1 MNRRYKQW
9 KKVLAT
15 SWFLA
20 AYAIGMF
27 VFAFLAVNFVLNMIV
42 RLPSYWHAT
51 LQTAADQATHR
62 PSFFEGCAAWLITP
76 ISSFLPVY
84 VIVAIILA
92 ILLPIRLYKMRIAYR
107 DINLGTEGTRRWTTL
122 KEIKEQYTSIADDDK
137 EYPGKSGYPVLHY
150 EHRLYIETMNT
161 HSVLDSSTQSGKTES
176 FTYPF
181 LDALMR
187 AEIKDSVFIT
197 DIKGDILK
205 NTRAEF
211 VAHGYDVKVF
221 NLLLPYQGI
230 AYNPLELVRK
240 AYMKGDYAKAQML
253 CNTLS
258 YSLFHNPNAKDPMWE
273 ESSISLTNALI
284 LAVCGICKK
293 IGHPECITMYTVT
306 VMLNELG
313 SNPDEDGMTDLDN
326 FFSSLPVNDP
336 AKLQY
341 GTVQFSQGVTRSG
354 IFTGTMAKLKNY
366 AYDTIARMTSAND
379 LNFEDM
385 AYGEKPVALF
395 IVYPDWDDSNYSLIS
410 TFLSQANAVL
420 SEKATLS
427 KDSCLP
433 RRIHYVLEEAANIPA
448 IEGLSRAMNVGL
460 SRNILYHL
468 VIQSRAQLE
477 DKYGKELAAAIIGAC
492 GNRYF
497 IMSDG
502 EEDAEEF
509 SKLLGTQTVV
519 APDRQGDPLAIDKVY
534 SEREAPRPLLM
545 PDELMTLQ
553 DGEWVLIRTKHRR
566 NLKGRRIKPYPVF
579 ANVANGTQMLARHEY
594 LMHRFN
600 HPSTFEE
607 MDLWGAHKDIDLNK
621 LVIDFQH
628 PEAVAEPSS
637 APVAEDHSKTKE
649 GDPLENRN
657 IEGIPGTETG
667 ILTVLTGDQLELLR
681 RSFARLDPDRAET
694 FNRLDTVEA
703 VEQFFGYEANAAL
716 RKADGIRQIL
726 SLLPERKEA

>member
-1 MNRRYKQW
+1 MNRRYRQW

-15 SWFLA
+15 PWFLA
-20 AYAIGMF
+20 AYAIGMIT
-27 VFAFLAVNFVLNMIV
+27 FAFLAVNFVLNMIV
-42 RLPSYWHAT
+42 RLPGYWHAT
-51 LQTAADQATHR
+51 FQIAADQATHR

-76 ISSFLPVY
+76 IESLYPVY
-84 VIVAIILA
+84 VIAAIVLA

-122 KEIKEQYTSIADDDK
+122 KEVKEQYTSIADDDK
-137 EYPGKSGYPVLHY
+137 EYSGKSGYPVLHY
-150 EHRLYIETMNT
+150 DHRLYIETMNT
-161 HSVLDSSTQSGKTES
+161 HSAVDSSTQSGKTETY
-176 FTYPF
+176 TYPL
-181 LDALMR
+181 LDAIMR

-197 DIKGDILK
+197 DIKGDMLK

-211 VAHGYDVKVF
+211 IAHGYDVKVF

-230 AYNPLELVRK
+230 AYNPLELIKR
-240 AYMKGDYAKAQML
+240 AYLKKDYAKAQQL

-284 LAVCGICKK
+284 LAVCGICEQT
-293 IGHPECITMYTVT
+293 GRPECITMYTVT

-427 KDSCLP
+427 KNSRLP
-433 RRIHYVLEEAANIPA
+433 RRVQYVLEEVANIPA
-448 IEGLSRAMNVGL
+448 IEGLSRAMNANL
-460 SRNILYHL
+460 SRNIIYHL
-468 VIQSRAQLE
+468 IFQSRAQME

-492 GNRYF
+492 GNRYY
-497 IMSDG
+497 IMADG
-502 EEDAEEF
+502 EDDAEEF
-509 SKLLGTQTVV
+509 SKLLGTQTEIV
-519 APDRQGDPLAIDKVY
+519 PDRQGDPLDINKVY
-534 SEREAPRPLLM
+534 SERQAPRPLLM
-545 PDELMTLQ
+545 PDELRTLEE
-553 DGEWVLIRTKHRR
+553 GEWVLIRTKHRR
-566 NLKGRRIKPYPVF
+566 NLRGRRIKPYPIF
-579 ANVANGTQMLARHEY
+579 ANVAEGTQMLARHEY

-607 MDLWGAHKDIDLNK
+607 MNLWGVHKDIDLNK

-628 PEAVAEPSS
+628 PEAVTEPSS

-681 RSFARLDPDRAET
+681 RSFARLDPDRAKT

-716 RKADGIRQIL
+716 READGIRQIL

>member
-1 MNRRYKQW
+1 MNKRYKQW
-9 KKVLAT
+9 KRILAT
-15 SWFLA
+15 PWFLT
-20 AYAIGMF
+20 AYAIG
-27 VFAFLAVNFVLNMIV
+27 VVILATLAVNFVLNMVI
-42 RLPSYWHAT
+42 RLPGYLHTT
-51 LQTAADQATHR
+51 LTTAASQVAQR
-62 PSFFEGCAAWLITP
+62 PSFFTGCMSWLVTP
-76 ISSFLPVY
+76 VPSLFLVY
-84 VIVAIILA
+84 VVVAIILA
-92 ILLPIRLYKMRIAYR
+92 IFLPIRLYKMRIAYR

-122 KEIKEQYTSIADDDK
+122 KEVQEQYKAIPDNDE
-137 EYPGKSGYPVLHY
+137 EYKGQSGYPVLH
-150 EHRLYIETMNT
+150 HQHTLYIETMNT
-161 HSVLDSSTQSGKTES
+161 HSVVDSSTQSGKTET

-181 LDALMR
+181 LDAVMR
-187 AEIKDSVFIT
+187 AEEKDSAFIT

-211 VAHGYDVKVF
+211 IAHGYDVKVF

-230 AYNPLELVRK
+230 AYNPLELVKR
-240 AYMKGDYAKAQML
+240 AYLKGDYAKAQML

-313 SNPDEDGMTDLDN
+313 SDPDENGMTDLDS
-326 FFSSLPVNDP
+326 FFANLPVNDP

-366 AYDTIARMTSAND
+366 AYDTIARMTAQND
-379 LNFEDM
+379 MNFEDM

-427 KDSCLP
+427 KESRLP
-433 RRIHYVLEEAANIPA
+433 RRVHYVLEEAANIPA

-468 VIQSRAQLE
+468 IIQSRAQLE

-492 GNRYF
+492 GNRYY

-502 EEDAEEF
+502 PEDAEEF
-509 SKLLGTQTVV
+509 SKLLGNQTAI
-519 APDRQGDPLAIDKVY
+519 APDRQGDPLAIDKVF
-534 SEREAPRPLLM
+534 SEREAQRLLLM
-545 PDELMTLQ
+545 PDELSSLQ
-553 DGEWVLIRTKHRR
+553 DGEWVLLRTKHRR
-566 NLKGRRIKPYPVF
+566 DLKGRRIKPYPIF
-579 ANVANGTQMLARHEY
+579 ANVAEGTQMLHRYEY

-600 HPSTFEE
+600 HPSTFED
-607 MDLWGAHKDIDLNK
+607 MNLWGSHKDIDLNK

-628 PEAVAEPSS
+628 PE
-637 APVAEDHSKTKE
+637 KKE
-649 GDPLENRN
+649 GDPLEDKH
-657 IEGIPGTETG
+657 IEGIPETETG

-681 RSFARLDPDRAET
+681 QSFARLDPDRTAT
-694 FNRLDTVEA
+694 FNQLDTVEA
-703 VEQFFGYEANAAL
+703 IQQFFGYEGNVAL
-716 RKADGIRQIL
+716 SQKDGIRQIL
-726 SLLPERKEA
+726 ALLSERKEA

>member
-15 SWFLA
+15 PWFLA
-20 AYAIGMF
+20 AYATGMIAL
-27 VFAFLAVNFVLNMIV
+27 AFLAVNFILNMIV
-42 RLPSYWHAT
+42 RLPGYWHAT
-51 LQTAADQATHR
+51 LQIAADQATHR
-62 PSFFEGCAAWLITP
+62 PSFFEGCASWLITP
-76 ISSFLPVY
+76 ISSLFPVY

-92 ILLPIRLYKMRIAYR
+92 ILLPIRLYKMRIAYK
-107 DINLGTEGTRRWTTL
+107 DINLGTKGTARWTTL
-122 KEIKEQYTSIADDDK
+122 KEVKRQYKAICDDDE
-137 EYPGKSGYPVLHY
+137 EYRGKSGTPILHY
-150 EHRLYIETMNT
+150 GHTLYVDTQNT
-161 HSVLDSSTQSGKTES
+161 HSLVISSTQSGKTETH
-176 FTYPF
+176 TYPL
-181 LDALMR
+181 LDCIMR
-187 AEIKDSVFIT
+187 AKEKDSVIIT
-197 DIKGDILK
+197 DIKGDQLK
-205 NTRAEF
+205 NTRQDFERY
-211 VAHGYDVKVF
+211 GYIVYVL

-230 AYNPLELVRK
+230 AYNPLELVKK

-313 SNPDEDGMTDLDN
+313 SNPDEDGMTDLDA
-326 FFSSLPVNDP
+326 FFGSLPVNDP

-379 LNFEDM
+379 LDFMDL
-385 AYGEKPVALF
+385 AYGQKPVALF
-395 IVYPDWDDSNYSLIS
+395 IVYPDWDDSNYSIIS
-410 TFLSQANAVL
+410 TFLSQINAVL
-420 SEKATLS
+420 SEAATLS
-427 KDSCLP
+427 RETRLP
-433 RRIHYVLEEAANIPA
+433 RRVRCVYEEFSNIPPV
-448 IEGLSRAMNVGL
+448 EGISRAMNVGL
-460 SRNILYHL
+460 SRNIVYNI
-468 VIQSRAQLE
+468 VVQSRAQLE
-477 DKYGKELAAAIIGAC
+477 DKYGKEMAAAIIGAC
-492 GNRYF
+492 GNRYYL
-497 IMSDG
+497 MSDG
-502 EEDAEEF
+502 IEDAEEF
-509 SKLLGTQTVV
+509 SKLIGTQTVIV
-519 APDRQGDPLAIDKVY
+519 PDRQGDPLSTDKVY
-534 SEREAPRPLLM
+534 SEREEERALLT
-545 PDELMTLQ
+545 PDELMRLM
-553 DGEWVLIRTKHRR
+553 DDEWVVVRTKHRR
-566 NLKGRRIKPYPVF
+566 DNKRRRVKDFPIF
-579 ANVANGTQMLARHEY
+579 ANVDQKTQMLPRHEY

-607 MDLWGAHKDIDLNK
+607 MNLWGTHKDIDLNK

-628 PEAVAEPSS
+628 PEAVAEPSFV
-637 APVAEDHSKTKE
+637 PVAEDHSKTKE

-703 VEQFFGYEANAAL
+703 VEQFFNYEANAAL
-716 RKADGIRQIL
+716 READGIRQIL
-726 SLLPERKEA
+726 GLLPERKEA